1 MATCMFSASY
11 LNISAQRVAET
22 EFKTSRPHAA
32 RVLVHGAA
40 GAALR
45 TSKIIKS

>member
-1 MATCMFSASY
+1 MATCMSSASY

-32 RVLVHGAA
+32 RVLVPVAA
-40 GAALR
+40 GAARR
-45 TSKIIKS
+45 TSKIINS